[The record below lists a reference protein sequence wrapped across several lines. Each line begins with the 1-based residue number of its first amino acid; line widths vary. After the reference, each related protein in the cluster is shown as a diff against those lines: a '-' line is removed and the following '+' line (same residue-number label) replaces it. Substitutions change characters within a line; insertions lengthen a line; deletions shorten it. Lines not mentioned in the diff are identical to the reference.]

1 MSTIPDKTVFDGK
14 IADNLDE
21 TVSTYVR
28 RPVLI
33 TLDGTDVNRR
43 YRIDRKEMSLG
54 RDLMCDITLN
64 DIKCSRHHARI
75 TYVNFDQPEET
86 PEIILNDLKSTNGS
100 FINGER
106 INEHKLKD
114 RDKILFGSTLMGFC
128 LRDDSEL
135 KADQELYMMASCD
148 ALTGLRNRGVFNMEL
163 QREFD
168 RSRRY
173 SRSLSLVMCDIDHF
187 KTFNDTYGHQM
198 GDFVLKE
205 LGKLVRANIRSNDVG
220 CRYGGEE
227 FAIIL
232 PETSLEGAMI
242 QAERLR
248 ISVNHHSFQRDSTS
262 LNISIS
268 VGIAMVESTMH
279 RMEDL
284 ISATDKCL
292 YQSKAE
298 GRNCTSYWRR
308 GKIYSAST
316 ITN

>member
-1 MSTIPDKTVFDGK
+1 MSTIPEKTVFDDE

-21 TVSTYVR
+21 TVQTYVK

-33 TLDGTDVNRR
+33 TLDGTDINRR

-64 DIKCSRHHARI
+64 DIKCSRHHARLI
-75 TYVNFDQPEET
+75 YNNFDRPEEN
-86 PEIILNDLKSTNGS
+86 PEILLTDLKSTNGS
-100 FINGER
+100 FINGVR
-106 INEHKLKD
+106 IKEHSFKD

-128 LRDDSEL
+128 LRDESEL

-148 ALTGLRNRGVFNMEL
+148 ALTSLRNRGVFNMEL

-173 SRSLSLVMCDIDHF
+173 SRSLSLVMFDIDHF

-198 GDFVLKE
+198 GDYVLKE
-205 LGKLVRANIRSNDVG
+205 LGDIVRTNIRSNDVG

-248 ISVNHHSFQRDSTS
+248 IAVNHHSFQRDGTS
-262 LNISIS
+262 LNISVS
-268 VGIAMVESTMH
+268 VGISMAETTMH

-292 YQSKAE
+292 YQSKAD
-298 GRNCTSYWRR
+298 GRNRTSYWRR

-316 ITN
+316 ISD